1 MLIELDE
8 TKLISTPGI
17 CIRVNVGTLE
27 HDGVTY
33 DLDMLGGSIPF
44 IQNCDTKKA
53 LKLDWETILRIAI
66 SLGINKPDVS
76 TNESAQ

>member
-17 CIRVNVGTLE
+17 CIRVNIGTLE
-27 HDGVTY
+27 HEGVTF
-33 DLDMLGGSIPF
+33 DLDMLGGNIPF
-44 IQNCDTKKA
+44 IHNCATKKA

-66 SLGINKPDVS
+66 ELGINEPE
-76 TNESAQ
+76 TRNIHEN